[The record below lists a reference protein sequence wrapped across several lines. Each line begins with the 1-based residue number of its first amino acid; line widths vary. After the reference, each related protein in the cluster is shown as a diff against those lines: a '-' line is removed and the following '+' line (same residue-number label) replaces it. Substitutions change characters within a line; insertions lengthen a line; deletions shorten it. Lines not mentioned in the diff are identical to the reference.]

1 MTAPTRRAALA
12 GVATLAATAASRPA
26 RANAAIDGRDA
37 PQQVIEPWRPRFG
50 RARPV
55 VAVVASSAGAGT
67 ELTDFV
73 IPFGVL
79 SASGAAEVVAV
90 AAASGIVPMY
100 PALRLDIR
108 TSLAEFD
115 RRYPEGADYVVVPG
129 LAEENDSVLLDWLR
143 AQAAREATIA
153 SICIGAHVVAAAG
166 LMDGRR
172 AASWWGSEAPR
183 ITRFPNVRWEKNIRY
198 VVDGRI
204 VSSAGISASLPTSLA
219 LVAAIAGR
227 ARADALAAEIGVADW
242 GSRHDSDAFQ
252 PRPDLPM
259 PSRVP
264 LSERDIVGLPVTPG
278 VDEVALALT
287 AEPYSNNGRSQAV
300 AYAESAALVRTR
312 HGLLIVPER
321 MPGGEGRLTRML
333 PPIPDGPS
341 AKALDAALLAI
352 AAEYGRPAAAQSAR
366 IMEYPGFGA

>member
-1 MTAPTRRAALA
+1 MLNSTRRAALA
-12 GVATLAATAASRPA
+12 GTAAAAATATLRPA
-26 RANAAIDGRDA
+26 WGRTAVDGSGRAPEVIA
-37 PQQVIEPWRPRFG
+37 PYQPRFG
-50 RARPV
+50 RTRPV
-55 VAVVASSAGAGT
+55 IAVVASSAGPGT

-90 AAASGIVPMY
+90 VAVPGVVPLF
-100 PALRLDIR
+100 PALRLEIR

-129 LAEENDSVLLDWLR
+129 LAEENDPVLLDWLR
-143 AQAAREATIA
+143 AQAVREATIA

-166 LMDGRR
+166 LMDGHR
-172 AASWWGSEAPR
+172 AASWWGSEAQR
-183 ITRFPNVRWEKNIRY
+183 IARFPNVRWERNIRY
-198 VVDGRI
+198 VADGRI

-227 ARADALAAEIGVADW
+227 ERADALAAEIGVADW

-259 PSRVP
+259 PARVP
-264 LSERDIVGLPVTPG
+264 LSARDIVGLPITPG
-278 VDEVALALT
+278 MDEVALALT

-300 AYAESAALVRTR
+300 AFAENGAPVRTR
-312 HGLLIVPER
+312 HGLLVVPER
-321 MPGGEGRLTRML
+321 TPGGEERLTRML

-341 AKALDAALLAI
+341 AKALDVALLAI

-366 IMEYPGFGA
+366 VMEYPGF